1 MYIASVPNRGS
12 PPALLLRESYRERGK
27 VKTRTLANLSKLPPD
42 AVEALRRALKGQ
54 TLVPAEQQFQIHESR
69 AHGHGQAVL
78 GALRRLDLPRL
89 LASRACPERERV
101 LALIIA
107 RILEPRPKLATARW
121 LRTTTVPEM
130 LGLGDFDED
139 DLYAAMDWLLRRQPR
154 IERRL
159 AARHLCEDG
168 LALFDLSS
176 TYVEG
181 EQCELAAFGY
191 SRDGK
196 WGRKQVNFG
205 LLTDAAGVPVASSVF
220 RGDVSDPNT
229 LMPQVAM
236 LRERFG
242 LERFVLVGDRG
253 MLTQA
258 HVSALRDG
266 QMDWITALR
275 SSALRPLVEAR
286 AIQLDL
292 FDETGLFE
300 LAHPDYPGE
309 RLVACRNPQ
318 LAKRRAA
325 KRQALLEATVRRLQ
339 AVQARVA
346 AGRLKAPDKIGV
358 AVGKVIDRN
367 KVGKHF
373 VLDIGEGRFEFS
385 VDQAKVAREAALDG
399 IYVIRTSVG
408 AGRLSAP
415 AAVRQYKRL
424 CQVERAFRAM
434 KTMELKVRPLHHR
447 RADRVRAHIFLC
459 MLAYYVQQHLREA
472 WRPLLFADE
481 EPDAKRADSPVA
493 PAQRSESARRK
504 AHTRR
509 LEDGRMAH
517 SFRTLLLELA
527 RLTKNTCA
535 MPGEA
540 SASGSAHTFE
550 LVSRPN
556 PTQREALEL
565 VETIQPGPPV
575 PV

>member
-1 MYIASVPNRGS
+1 MYIASIPNRGS
-12 PPALLLRESYRERGK
+12 PPAILLRESYREDGK
-27 VKTRTLANLSKLPPD
+27 VKTRTLSNLSKVPPE
-42 AVEALRRALKGQ
+42 AVDVLRRVLKGEI
-54 TLVPAEQQFQIHESR
+54 LVPAEQQFQILESR

-78 GALRRLDLPRL
+78 DALRRLDLPRL
-89 LASRACPERERV
+89 LASRPCPERDLV
-101 LALIIA
+101 LAMIIA
-107 RILEPRPKLATARW
+107 RVLEPRPKLATVRW
-121 LRTTTVPEM
+121 LQSTTVPEL
-130 LGLGDFDED
+130 LGLGEFDED
-139 DLYAAMDWLLRRQPR
+139 DLYAAMDWLLRRQPH
-154 IERRL
+154 IERKL
-159 AARHLCEDG
+159 AARHLCEEG

-196 WGRKQVNFG
+196 RGRKQVNFG
-205 LLTDAAGVPVASSVF
+205 LLTDAEGVPVATSVF
-220 RGDVSDPNT
+220 RGDVGDPQT

-266 QMDWITALR
+266 GLDWITALR
-275 SSALRPLVEAR
+275 SSALRRLVEAR
-286 AIQLDL
+286 AIQMDL

-300 LAHPDYPGE
+300 LLHPDYPGE
-309 RLVACRNPQ
+309 RLVVCRNPQ

-325 KRQALLEATVRRLQ
+325 KRRDLLEATVRRLE
-339 AVQARVA
+339 AVQARVL
-346 AGRLKAPDKIGV
+346 AGRLKAPDRIGV

-385 VDQAKVAREAALDG
+385 VDQAKVAREAARDG
-399 IYVIRTSVG
+399 LYVIRTSV
-408 AGRLSAP
+408 ADERLEAP
-415 AAVRQYKRL
+415 DAVRHYKRL

-434 KTMELKVRPLHHR
+434 KTMDLKVRPLHHR
-447 RADRVRAHIFLC
+447 REGRVRAHIFLC
-459 MLAYYVQQHLREA
+459 MLAYYVQKHLLEA

-481 EPDAKRADSPVA
+481 EPDAKRAYPPVA
-493 PAQRSESARRK
+493 PAPLSESARRK

-509 LEDGRMAH
+509 LADGRMAH

-535 MPGEA
+535 VPGE
-540 SASGSAHTFE
+540 GSAHTFE
-550 LVSRPN
+550 LVSQPN
-556 PTQREALEL
+556 QTQREALEL
-565 VETIQPGPPV
+565 VETIQVRPPT